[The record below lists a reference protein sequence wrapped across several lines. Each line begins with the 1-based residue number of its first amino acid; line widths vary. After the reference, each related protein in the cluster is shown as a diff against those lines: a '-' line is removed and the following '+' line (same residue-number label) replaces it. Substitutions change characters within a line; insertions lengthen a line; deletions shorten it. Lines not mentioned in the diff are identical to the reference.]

1 MMNRLVNLAPTPSL
15 TPASMSNVLA
25 SPHASTTDFNAA
37 RNHDSPLGSAIA
49 TMSEMLALL
58 NILSNR
64 MFDDIQLKT
73 QISRDAQDMAN
84 KVEQALS
91 KIQDPTKDSQAVP
104 ADVVKYMRDNGI
116 LVSGRSIDQF
126 LDNNSG
132 KELNKGDLSAV
143 KAALESVSG
152 RASDFVQTSQLKI
165 QQIMQ
170 TYNITISM
178 INSMQSMGAEANKSI
193 AQAIR

>member
-1 MMNRLVNLAPTPSL
+1 MNRLVNLAPTPSL
-15 TPASMSNVLA
+15 TPTSMSNVQA

-37 RNHDSPLGSAIA
+37 RNRDSPLGSAIA

-84 KVEQALS
+84 EVEQALS

-116 LVSGRSIDQF
+116 LVNGRSIDQF

-132 KELNKGDLSAV
+132 KELKKGDLSAV

>member
-1 MMNRLVNLAPTPSL
+1 MMTRLVDHMPAPAPTP
-15 TPASMSNVLA
+15 NVLVN
-25 SPHASTTDFNAA
+25 PYASTPDFNSA

-58 NILSNR
+58 NILSNS
-64 MFDDIQLKT
+64 MFDDIQKKT

-84 KVEQALS
+84 QVEQALS
-91 KIQDPTKDSQAVP
+91 RIQDPTKDTQAVP
-104 ADVVKYMRDNGI
+104 ADVVQYMRENGI
-116 LVSGRSIDQF
+116 LVNGRSIDQF

-132 KELNKGDLSAV
+132 KQLNKADLSAV
-143 KAALESVSG
+143 KSALESVSG

-170 TYNITISM
+170 TYNIAISM
-178 INSMQSMGAEANKSI
+178 INSLQSMGAEANKSI